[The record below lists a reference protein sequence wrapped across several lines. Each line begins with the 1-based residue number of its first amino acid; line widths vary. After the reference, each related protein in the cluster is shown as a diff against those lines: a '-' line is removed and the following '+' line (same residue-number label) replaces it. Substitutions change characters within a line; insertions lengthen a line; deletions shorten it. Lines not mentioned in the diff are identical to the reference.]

1 MYKKI
6 LVAIGVIFLIFFM
19 VKLCEKGPS
28 EPSSF
33 DSIYE
38 ESQEEPQEE
47 TSTYDSS
54 DSVVTRKRE
63 YSFPEYNSDTE
74 EIDDAYE
81 GADYDDYDA
90 DWFDDYDEQ
99 GKIDNIQ
106 QEYFTSILL
115 DKCKNAWYNNK
126 AVARERE
133 LRKLG
138 NNGNSET
145 DREIDSQRL
154 ELFKKSSLDKKLE
167 VWQNEQVDC
176 FGQAVEEK
184 EKRIWNELQFIKCL
198 LDKIDRM

>member
-6 LVAIGVIFLIFFM
+6 LVAIGVIFLIFLI
-19 VKLCEKGPS
+19 VKLCEKGSS

-38 ESQEEPQEE
+38 ESQEEP
-47 TSTYDSS
+47 STYDNS

-63 YSFPEYNSDTE
+63 YSFPEYNSDTD

-115 DKCKNAWYNNK
+115 DKCENAWYNNK

-133 LRKLG
+133 LR
-138 NNGNSET
+138 E
-145 DREIDSQRL
+145 
-154 ELFKKSSLDKKLE
+154 
-167 VWQNEQVDC
+167 
-176 FGQAVEEK
+176 
-184 EKRIWNELQFIKCL
+184 
-198 LDKIDRM
+198 

>member
-6 LVAIGVIFLIFFM
+6 LVAIGVIFLIFFI

-47 TSTYDSS
+47 TSTYDNS

-63 YSFPEYNSDTE
+63 YSFPEYNSDTD

-133 LRKLG
+133 SRKLVD
-138 NNGNSET
+138 NRNRET

-154 ELFKKSSLDKKLE
+154 QLFKKSSLDKTFE
-167 VWQNEQVDC
+167 VWQNEQTDC
-176 FGQAVEEK
+176 FRQAVEEK
-184 EKRIWNELQFIKCL
+184 GKRMWNELQFIKCL

>member
-6 LVAIGVIFLIFFM
+6 LVAIGVIFLIFFI

-47 TSTYDSS
+47 TSTYDNS

-63 YSFPEYNSDTE
+63 YSFPEYNSDTD

-99 GKIDNIQ
+99 GKINNIQ

-115 DKCKNAWYNNK
+115 DKSENAWYNNK
-126 AVARERE
+126 AVARERK
-133 LRKLG
+133 LRKLVD
-138 NNGNSET
+138 NRSCET
-145 DREIDSQRL
+145 DREIDREQL
-154 ELFKKSSLDKKLE
+154 KLFKKSSLDKKLE
-167 VWQNEQVDC
+167 VWQNEQTDC
-176 FGQAVEEK
+176 FRQAVEEK
-184 EKRIWNELQFIKCL
+184 GKRIWNELQFIKCL

>member
-126 AVARERE
+126 AVARERK
-133 LRKLG
+133 LRKLVNSG
-138 NNGNSET
+138 SSET

-167 VWQNEQVDC
+167 VWQNEQADC
-176 FGQAVEEK
+176 FGQAVEEERK
-184 EKRIWNELQFIKCL
+184 MWSELQFIKCL

>member
-126 AVARERE
+126 AVARERKS
-133 LRKLG
+133 RKLV
-138 NNGNSET
+138 NSGSRET

-154 ELFKKSSLDKKLE
+154 ELFKKSSLDKTVR
-167 VWQNEQVDC
+167 VWQNEQADC

-184 EKRIWNELQFIKCL
+184 RKENME
-198 LDKIDRM
+198 

>member
-6 LVAIGVIFLIFFM
+6 LVAIGVIFLIFFI

-47 TSTYDSS
+47 TSTYDNS

-63 YSFPEYNSDTE
+63 YSFPEYNSDTD

-133 LRKLG
+133 SRKLVD
-138 NNGNSET
+138 NRNRET

-154 ELFKKSSLDKKLE
+154 QLFKKSSLDKTFE
-167 VWQNEQVDC
+167 VWQNEQADC
-176 FGQAVEEK
+176 FRQAVEEK
-184 EKRIWNELQFIKCL
+184 GKRMWNELQFIKCL
-198 LDKIDRM
+198 LDKNF

>member
-126 AVARERE
+126 AVARERK
-133 LRKLG
+133 LRKLVNSG
-138 NNGNSET
+138 NRET

-154 ELFKKSSLDKKLE
+154 ELFKKSSLDKKFE
-167 VWQNEQVDC
+167 VWQNEQADC

-184 EKRIWNELQFIKCL
+184 GKKMWNELQFIKCL

>member
-126 AVARERE
+126 AVARERK
-133 LRKLG
+133 LRKLVNSG
-138 NNGNSET
+138 SSET

-154 ELFKKSSLDKKLE
+154 ELFKKSSLDKKFE
-167 VWQNEQVDC
+167 VWQNEQADC

-184 EKRIWNELQFIKCL
+184 GKKMWNELQFIKCL

>member
-1 MYKKI
+1 MISVSLFMMYLTTENEKYIIKRDIIWENPCDRSEMSMYKKI

-47 TSTYDSS
+47 TSTYDNS

-63 YSFPEYNSDTE
+63 YSFPEYNSDTD

-90 DWFDDYDEQ
+90 DWFDDYDE
-99 GKIDNIQ
+99 
-106 QEYFTSILL
+106 
-115 DKCKNAWYNNK
+115 
-126 AVARERE
+126 
-133 LRKLG
+133 
-138 NNGNSET
+138 
-145 DREIDSQRL
+145 
-154 ELFKKSSLDKKLE
+154 
-167 VWQNEQVDC
+167 
-176 FGQAVEEK
+176 
-184 EKRIWNELQFIKCL
+184 
-198 LDKIDRM
+198 

>member
-6 LVAIGVIFLIFFM
+6 LVAIGVIFLIFFI

-47 TSTYDSS
+47 TSTYDNF

-63 YSFPEYNSDTE
+63 YSFPEYNSDTD

-99 GKIDNIQ
+99 GKINNIQ

-115 DKCKNAWYNNK
+115 DKCENAWYNNK
-126 AVARERE
+126 AVARERKS
-133 LRKLG
+133 RKLV
-138 NNGNSET
+138 NNRNRET

-167 VWQNEQVDC
+167 MWQNEQADC

-184 EKRIWNELQFIKCL
+184 GKRIWSELQFIKCL

>member
-47 TSTYDSS
+47 TSTYDNS

-63 YSFPEYNSDTE
+63 YSFPEYNSDTD

-81 GADYDDYDA
+81 GVDYDDYDA

-115 DKCKNAWYNNK
+115 DKCENAWYNNK

-138 NNGNSET
+138 DNGNCET

-167 VWQNEQVDC
+167 VWQNEQADC

-184 EKRIWNELQFIKCL
+184 GKRMWSELQFIKCL

>member
-6 LVAIGVIFLIFFM
+6 LVAIGVIFLIFFI

-47 TSTYDSS
+47 TSTYDNS

-63 YSFPEYNSDTE
+63 YSFPEYNSDTD

-133 LRKLG
+133 SRKLVD
-138 NNGNSET
+138 NRNRET
-145 DREIDSQRL
+145 DREIDR
-154 ELFKKSSLDKKLE
+154 
-167 VWQNEQVDC
+167 
-176 FGQAVEEK
+176 GAVEVVQEK
-184 EKRIWNELQFIKCL
+184 FT
-198 LDKIDRM
+198 